1 MAHVRVGNN
10 VDVRDERARF
20 MGRLSDGINDA
31 CQEMALVGTAA
42 AKAAAPVD
50 RGILKARTSAEVGG
64 GGAGGSTTVH
74 FVSRV
79 KYASHVTD
87 GTVPHQIGTPGQ
99 RLSNRQLG
107 AFGRKAK
114 GHGFGAIGPVNH
126 PGTRPNPF
134 LKAAWQAT
142 FPKSLYLIKKHV

>member
-1 MAHVRVGNN
+1 MAHVHVGSQ
-10 VDVRDERARF
+10 VDVRNELGQF

-31 CQEMALVGTAA
+31 CQEMALIGTAA

-50 RGILKARTSAEVGG
+50 RGILKARTSAEISGG
-64 GGAGGSTTVH
+64 TTVH

-87 GTVPHQIGTPGQ
+87 GTVPHQIGAAGQ

-107 AFGRKAK
+107 AFGRRA
-114 GHGFGAIGPVNH
+114 
-126 PGTRPNPF
+126 
-134 LKAAWQAT
+134 
-142 FPKSLYLIKKHV
+142 